1 MKNAFSKGVLR
12 SITHSFGRFLAIA
25 VIAALGTG
33 FYAGLRMT
41 GPDMRLAAD
50 QYFDATHMA
59 DLRVVSTLGLSDES
73 LDMLRDVEGVED
85 AMPAREVDV
94 LATVEDVQYT
104 MRVQS
109 FDTAAAR
116 ASDTSD
122 GVHVYSDDASYL
134 NRPIL
139 VSGSWPEGPNEC
151 VLMADVVMD
160 GSVAAGDT
168 VTVLEGTQDVDE
180 TLSTRTYTVTGFVRS
195 SYYVSPTSLGTT
207 SLGSGALDQVMFVGD
222 EGFAADAPYTEAFIS
237 VAGAA
242 DEAAGSDAYQAKV
255 DEVAQRI
262 EGCGLAAARL
272 DEVKSE
278 AQKELDQQRADYETQ
293 KADAEAQLADG
304 RTELDDAAA
313 QLEDAA
319 AQLSSGQAELDSAAA
334 TIAASEKELADGQ
347 AAYDTG
353 AAELAGQRASAEAQL
368 ASAQAQIDDAQAQY
382 DQAMATRE
390 ELSSQLS
397 QAQSGLDQVNAAI
410 DANMPAIDQGIERAQ
425 RIVDGAKE
433 NIDKLDPSD
442 PEYDKKLA
450 ALQSWLAFGEQ
461 TLSEL
466 QGQKDA
472 LLSQQAQLD
481 DAVAQLTAGIAQI
494 DAQTAGMP
502 EQLSAARDELAAQ
515 RVTAEE
521 AFATAQSRL
530 DGTASQL
537 ASGRSQLDA
546 GKQSYAAG
554 AADLESGKAE
564 YASGLESY
572 EEGRAEY
579 DEKAA
584 DAAAQFV
591 DAAAQFVDAETKLA
605 DAQAEI
611 DALETPEIMVLDR
624 TKNIGAESFVS
635 DAGRIDRIAM
645 VFPFI
650 FFLVAALVSL
660 TTMTRMVEEERVL
673 IGTYKALGYS
683 KARITSKYL
692 IYAVVASGVGAAVGI
707 VALSLFLPYFIMNAY
722 SIIYAIPVRPTP
734 IDPGLALLS
743 AGLGV
748 GITVAATCFA
758 AASTLRETPAA
769 LMLPRAPKAGK
780 RIVLERIRPLWSRM
794 SFSWKVTAR
803 NIFRYKRRFFMAVI
817 GIAGCTALLL
827 TGLGLQNAINDII
840 DKQFGE
846 IYHYN
851 MVVREAD
858 GVSQEDASAV
868 DGILADAGLE
878 SAHAAAHTENM
889 LAARVDDPNG
899 EQQRFELIVPEDP
912 QQFSEYVTMRER
924 VGHDPLSL
932 DGEGVVISEKL
943 ANELRLST
951 GEAMLLFDEDA
962 VGNATGEG
970 REVRVSGIM
979 ENYVSQYAFATPEAF
994 GEISDEAPAFTT
1006 LFVKAT
1012 EDETQRAALSDEL
1025 LAIDGVKT
1033 VGFNDET
1040 IESYR
1045 TMLKS
1050 VDAVVVVLVVAAAAL
1065 AFVVLYNLTN
1075 INITERQREIA
1086 TLKVLGFNA
1095 HEVNAYIYRETLL
1108 LSAIGA
1114 LVGCVLGIF
1123 MEGFVVVTAEV
1134 DQVMFGREIH
1144 ALSFVI
1150 AFVLTMLF
1158 SVLVTLFM
1166 RKKLSDIDMVE
1177 SLKSVE

>member
-12 SITHSFGRFLAIA
+12 SITHSLGRFLAIA

-59 DLRVVSTLGLSDES
+59 DLRVVSTLGLSDKS

-85 AMPAREVDV
+85 VMPAREVDV

-122 GVHVYSDDASYL
+122 GVHAVLDDDSYL

-180 TLSTRTYTVTGFVRS
+180 TLSTRAYTVTGFVRS

-222 EGFAADAPYTEAFIS
+222 EGFASNAPYTEAFIS

-262 EGCGLAAARL
+262 EECGLAAARL

-304 RTELDDAAA
+304 RTELDNAAA

-410 DANMPAIDQGIERAQ
+410 DANMPAIDQGIEHAQ

-433 NIDKLDPSD
+433 DIDKLDPFD
-442 PEYDKKLA
+442 PEYDKNLA
-450 ALQSWLAFGEQ
+450 ALQSRLALGEQ

-472 LLSQQAQLD
+472 LLSQQVQLD

-494 DAQTAGMP
+494 DAQTAGVP

-515 RVTAEE
+515 RVAAEE

-530 DGTASQL
+530 DGAASQL

-554 AADLESGKAE
+554 AAELESGKAE
-564 YASGLESY
+564 YALGLESY

-584 DAAAQFV
+584 DAAAQF
-591 DAAAQFVDAETKLA
+591 ADAETKLA

-611 DALETPEIMVLDR
+611 DALEAPEIMVLDR

-722 SIIYAIPVRPTP
+722 SIIYAVPVRPTP

-780 RIVLERIRPLWSRM
+780 RILLERVKPLWSRM

-858 GVSQEDASAV
+858 DVSQEDASAV
-868 DGILADAGLE
+868 DGILADTGLE

-943 ANELRLST
+943 ANELGLST
-951 GEAMLLFDEDA
+951 GETMLLFDEDA

-994 GEISDEAPAFTT
+994 GKISGEAPAFTT

>member
-12 SITHSFGRFLAIA
+12 SITHSLGRFLAIA

-347 AAYDTG
+347 AVYDTG

-494 DAQTAGMP
+494 DAQTAGVP

-554 AADLESGKAE
+554 AAELESGRAE

-584 DAAAQFV
+584 

-624 TKNIGAESFVS
+624 TKNIGVESFVS
-635 DAGRIDRIAM
+635 DAGRMDRIAM

-722 SIIYAIPVRPTP
+722 SIIYAIPVRPIP

-780 RIVLERIRPLWSRM
+780 RILLERIRPLWSRM

-803 NIFRYKRRFFMAVI
+803 NIFRYKRRLFMAVI

>member
-12 SITHSFGRFLAIA
+12 SITHSLGRFLAIA

-368 ASAQAQIDDAQAQY
+368 ASAQAQIDDAQAQC

-466 QGQKDA
+466 QGQKDS

-494 DAQTAGMP
+494 DVQTAGVP

-530 DGTASQL
+530 DGAASQL

-554 AADLESGKAE
+554 AAELESGRAE

-584 DAAAQFV
+584 

-635 DAGRIDRIAM
+635 DAGRMDRIAM

-780 RIVLERIRPLWSRM
+780 RILLERVKPLWSRM

-858 GVSQEDASAV
+858 DISQEDASAV

-889 LAARVDDPNG
+889 LAACVDDPNG
-899 EQQRFELIVPEDP
+899 EQQRFELIVPEDS

-943 ANELRLST
+943 ANELGLST
-951 GEAMLLFDEDA
+951 GETMLLFDEDA

-1012 EDETQRAALSDEL
+1012 EDEIQRSALSDEL

-1144 ALSFVI
+1144 TLSFVI
-1150 AFVLTMLF
+1150 AFVLTMFF

>member
-12 SITHSFGRFLAIA
+12 SITHSLGRFLAIA

-73 LDMLRDVEGVED
+73 LDTLRNVEGVED
-85 AMPAREVDV
+85 VMPAREVDV

-109 FDTAAAR
+109 FDAAVAR

-122 GVHVYSDDASYL
+122 GVHALSDDESYL
-134 NRPIL
+134 NRLIL
-139 VSGSWPEGPNEC
+139 TSGSWPEGPNEC

-180 TLSTRTYTVTGFVRS
+180 TLSTREYTVTGFVRS

-207 SLGSGALDQVMFVGD
+207 SLGSGALDQVMFVGN
-222 EGFAADAPYTEAFIS
+222 EGFASDMPYTEVFIS

-242 DEAAGSDAYQAKV
+242 DEAAGSDAYQTKV

-262 EGCGLAAARL
+262 EECGLAMARL

-278 AQKELDQQRADYETQ
+278 AQKELDQKRADYETQ
-293 KADAEAQLADG
+293 KADAEGQLADG
-304 RTELDDAAA
+304 KTELDDAAV

-334 TIAASEKELADGQ
+334 TIAASEKELAEGQ

-353 AAELAGQRASAEAQL
+353 AAELADQRASAEAQL

-390 ELSSQLS
+390 ELSGQLS

-410 DANMPAIDQGIERAQ
+410 AENMLAIDQGIERAQ

-433 NIDKLDPSD
+433 NISKLDPAD

-450 ALQSWLAFGEQ
+450 ALQSWLELGER
-461 TLSEL
+461 TLAEL

-472 LLSQQAQLD
+472 LLSQQARLAG
-481 DAVAQLTAGIAQI
+481 AVTQLTAGIAQI
-494 DAQTAGMP
+494 DAQTAGVP

-515 RVTAEE
+515 RAAAEE
-521 AFATAQSRL
+521 AFAAAQSQL
-530 DGTASQL
+530 DGAASQL
-537 ASGRSQLDA
+537 SSGRSQLDA

-554 AADLESGKAE
+554 ATELENGKAE

-572 EEGRAEY
+572 EVGRAEY

-584 DAAAQFV
+584 EAAAQF
-591 DAAAQFVDAETKLA
+591 ADAETQLA

-611 DALETPEIMVLDR
+611 DALEAPEIMVLDR
-624 TKNIGAESFVS
+624 TKNIGAKSFVS

-650 FFLVAALVSL
+650 FFLVSALVSL

-692 IYAVVASGVGAAVGI
+692 IYAMVASGVGAAIGI
-707 VALSLFLPYFIMNAY
+707 VALSLFLPYFIMDAY
-722 SIIYAIPVRPTP
+722 SIIYAVPVRPIP

-780 RIVLERIRPLWSRM
+780 RILLERIKPLWSRM

-846 IYHYN
+846 VYHYN

-858 GVSQEDASAV
+858 DVSQEDASAV

-899 EQQRFELIVPEDP
+899 EQQRFELIVPEEP
-912 QQFSEYVTMRER
+912 HQFSEYVTMRER

-943 ANELRLST
+943 ANELGLST
-951 GEAMLLFDEDA
+951 GETMLLFDEDA
-962 VGNATGEG
+962 IGNATGEG

-979 ENYVSQYAFATPEAF
+979 ENYVSQYVFATPEAF
-994 GEISDEAPAFTT
+994 GKISDEAPAFTT

-1012 EDETQRAALSDEL
+1012 EDEAQRAELSDEL

-1086 TLKVLGFNA
+1086 TLKVLGFNTR
-1095 HEVNAYIYRETLL
+1095 EVNAYIYRETLL

>member
-12 SITHSFGRFLAIA
+12 SITHSLGRFLAIA

-73 LDMLRDVEGVED
+73 LDTLRDVEGVED
-85 AMPAREVDV
+85 VMPAREVDV

-180 TLSTRTYTVTGFVRS
+180 TLSTREYTVTGFVRS

-304 RTELDDAAA
+304 KTELDDAAA

-353 AAELAGQRASAEAQL
+353 AAELAAQRASAEAQL

-433 NIDKLDPSD
+433 NIDKLDPAD

-466 QGQKDA
+466 QGQKDS

-494 DAQTAGMP
+494 DAQTAGVP
-502 EQLSAARDELAAQ
+502 EQLSAARDELVAQ

-521 AFATAQSRL
+521 AFATVQSRL
-530 DGTASQL
+530 DGAASQL
-537 ASGRSQLDA
+537 ISGRSQLDA

-554 AADLESGKAE
+554 AAELESGKAE
-564 YASGLESY
+564 YTSGLESY

-584 DAAAQFV
+584 DAAAQF
-591 DAAAQFVDAETKLA
+591 ADAETQLA

-611 DALETPEIMVLDR
+611 DALEAPEIMVLDR

-692 IYAVVASGVGAAVGI
+692 IYAVVASGVGAAIGI
-707 VALSLFLPYFIMNAY
+707 VALSLFLPYFIMDAY
-722 SIIYAIPVRPTP
+722 SIIYAVPVRPTP

-769 LMLPRAPKAGK
+769 LILPRAPKAGK
-780 RIVLERIRPLWSRM
+780 RILLERIKPLWSRM
-794 SFSWKVTAR
+794 SFSWKVAAR

-846 IYHYN
+846 VYHYN

-858 GVSQEDASAV
+858 DASQEDTSAV

-899 EQQRFELIVPEDP
+899 EQQRFELIVPEEP
-912 QQFSEYVTMRER
+912 HQFSEYVTMRER

-943 ANELRLST
+943 ANELGLST
-951 GEAMLLFDEDA
+951 GETMLLFDEDA
-962 VGNATGEG
+962 IGNATGEG

-994 GEISDEAPAFTT
+994 GKISDEAPAFTT

-1012 EDETQRAALSDEL
+1012 EDEAQRAELSDEL

-1086 TLKVLGFNA
+1086 TLKVLGFNTR
-1095 HEVNAYIYRETLL
+1095 EVNAYIYRETLL

-1123 MEGFVVVTAEV
+1123 IEGFVVVTAEV

>member
-12 SITHSFGRFLAIA
+12 SITHSLGRFLAIA

-73 LDMLRDVEGVED
+73 LDTLRNVEGVED
-85 AMPAREVDV
+85 VMPAREVDV

-109 FDTAAAR
+109 FDAAVAR

-122 GVHVYSDDASYL
+122 GVHAFSDDESYL
-134 NRPIL
+134 NRLIL
-139 VSGSWPEGPNEC
+139 TSGSWPEGPNEC

-180 TLSTRTYTVTGFVRS
+180 TLSTREYTVTGFVRS

-304 RTELDDAAA
+304 KTELDDAAA

-353 AAELAGQRASAEAQL
+353 AAELAAQRASAEAQL

-494 DAQTAGMP
+494 DAQTAGVP
-502 EQLSAARDELAAQ
+502 EQLSAARDELVAQ

-521 AFATAQSRL
+521 AFATVQSRL
-530 DGTASQL
+530 DGAASQL
-537 ASGRSQLDA
+537 ISGRSQLDA

-554 AADLESGKAE
+554 AAELESGKAE
-564 YASGLESY
+564 YTSGLESY

-584 DAAAQFV
+584 DAAAQF
-591 DAAAQFVDAETKLA
+591 ADAETKLA

-611 DALETPEIMVLDR
+611 DALEAPEIMVLDR

-692 IYAVVASGVGAAVGI
+692 IYAVVASGVGAAIGI
-707 VALSLFLPYFIMNAY
+707 VALSLFLPYFIMDAY
-722 SIIYAIPVRPTP
+722 SIIYAVPVRPAP

-780 RIVLERIRPLWSRM
+780 RILLERIRPLWSRM

-858 GVSQEDASAV
+858 DVSQEDASAV

-899 EQQRFELIVPEDP
+899 EQQRFELIVPEEP
-912 QQFSEYVTMRER
+912 HQFSEYVTMRER

-943 ANELRLST
+943 ANELGLST
-951 GEAMLLFDEDA
+951 GETMLLFDEDA
-962 VGNATGEG
+962 IGNATGEG

-994 GEISDEAPAFTT
+994 GKISDEAPAFTT

-1012 EDETQRAALSDEL
+1012 EDEAQRAELSDEL

-1086 TLKVLGFNA
+1086 TLKVLGFNTR
-1095 HEVNAYIYRETLL
+1095 EVNAYIYRETLL

>member
-12 SITHSFGRFLAIA
+12 SITHSLGRFLAIA

-73 LDMLRDVEGVED
+73 LDALRNVEGVED
-85 AMPAREVDV
+85 VMPAREVDV

-353 AAELAGQRASAEAQL
+353 AAELAGQRASTEAQL

-466 QGQKDA
+466 QGQKDS

-494 DAQTAGMP
+494 DAQTAGVP
-502 EQLSAARDELAAQ
+502 EQLSAARDELVAQ

-554 AADLESGKAE
+554 AAELESGKAE

-591 DAAAQFVDAETKLA
+591 DAETKLA

-624 TKNIGAESFVS
+624 AKNIGAESFVS

-650 FFLVAALVSL
+650 FFLVSALVSL

-692 IYAVVASGVGAAVGI
+692 IYAMVASGVGAAVGI

-748 GITVAATCFA
+748 GITFAATCFA

-780 RIVLERIRPLWSRM
+780 RMLLERVKPLWSRM

-858 GVSQEDASAV
+858 DVSQEDASAV

-889 LAARVDDPNG
+889 LAACVDDPNG
-899 EQQRFELIVPEDP
+899 EQQRFELIVPEDS

-943 ANELRLST
+943 ANELGLST
-951 GEAMLLFDEDA
+951 GETMLLFDEDA

-1012 EDETQRAALSDEL
+1012 EDEIQRSALSDEL

-1086 TLKVLGFNA
+1086 TLKVLGFNTR
-1095 HEVNAYIYRETLL
+1095 EVNAYIYRETLL

>member
-12 SITHSFGRFLAIA
+12 SITHSLGRFLAIA

-73 LDMLRDVEGVED
+73 LDMLRDVKGVED
-85 AMPAREVDV
+85 VTPAREVDV

-122 GVHVYSDDASYL
+122 GVHAYSDDASYL

-222 EGFAADAPYTEAFIS
+222 GGFASNTPYTEAFVS

-262 EGCGLAAARL
+262 EECGLAAARL

-304 RTELDDAAA
+304 RAELDDAAA

-319 AQLSSGQAELDSAAA
+319 AQLSSGQVELDSAAA

-368 ASAQAQIDDAQAQY
+368 ASAQEQIDDAQAQY

-410 DANMPAIDQGIERAQ
+410 DANMPTIDQGIERAK

-433 NIDKLDPSD
+433 NIDKPDPSD

-481 DAVAQLTAGIAQI
+481 DAVAQLTTGIAQI
-494 DAQTAGMP
+494 DAQTAGVP

-515 RVTAEE
+515 RVAAEE

-530 DGTASQL
+530 DGAASQL

-554 AADLESGKAE
+554 AAELESGKAE

-584 DAAAQFV
+584 DAAAQF
-591 DAAAQFVDAETKLA
+591 ADAETKLA

-611 DALETPEIMVLDR
+611 DALEAPEIMVLDR

-780 RIVLERIRPLWSRM
+780 RILLERVKPLWSRM

-858 GVSQEDASAV
+858 DVSQEDASAV

-878 SAHAAAHTENM
+878 SARAAAHTENM

-932 DGEGVVISEKL
+932 DGEGVVVSEKL
-943 ANELRLST
+943 ANELGLST
-951 GEAMLLFDEDA
+951 GETMLLFDEDA

-994 GEISDEAPAFTT
+994 GKMSDEAPAFTT

>member
-12 SITHSFGRFLAIA
+12 SITHSLGRFLAIA

-73 LDMLRDVEGVED
+73 LDTLRNVEGVED
-85 AMPAREVDV
+85 VMPAREVDV

-109 FDTAAAR
+109 FDAAVAR

-122 GVHVYSDDASYL
+122 GVHAFSDDESYL
-134 NRPIL
+134 NRLIL
-139 VSGSWPEGPNEC
+139 TSGSWPEGPNEC

-180 TLSTRTYTVTGFVRS
+180 TLSTREYTVTGFVRS

-304 RTELDDAAA
+304 KTELDDAAA

-353 AAELAGQRASAEAQL
+353 AAELAAQRASAEAQL

-466 QGQKDA
+466 QGQKDS

-494 DAQTAGMP
+494 DAQTAGVP
-502 EQLSAARDELAAQ
+502 EQLSAARDELVAQ

-521 AFATAQSRL
+521 AFATVQSRL
-530 DGTASQL
+530 DGAASQL
-537 ASGRSQLDA
+537 ISGRSQLDA

-554 AADLESGKAE
+554 ATELENGKAE

-572 EEGRAEY
+572 EVGRAEY

-584 DAAAQFV
+584 DAAAQF
-591 DAAAQFVDAETKLA
+591 ADAETQLA

-611 DALETPEIMVLDR
+611 DALEAPEIMVLDR

-692 IYAVVASGVGAAVGI
+692 IYAVVASGVGAAIGI
-707 VALSLFLPYFIMNAY
+707 VALSLFLPYFIMDAY
-722 SIIYAIPVRPTP
+722 SIIYAVPVRPTP

-780 RIVLERIRPLWSRM
+780 RILLERIKPLWSRM

-846 IYHYN
+846 VYHYN

-858 GVSQEDASAV
+858 DASQEDTSAV

-899 EQQRFELIVPEDP
+899 EQQRFELIVPEEP
-912 QQFSEYVTMRER
+912 HQFSEYVTMRER

-943 ANELRLST
+943 ANELGLST
-951 GEAMLLFDEDA
+951 GETMLLFDEDA
-962 VGNATGEG
+962 IGNATGEG

-994 GEISDEAPAFTT
+994 GKISDEAPAFTT

-1012 EDETQRAALSDEL
+1012 EDEAQRAELSDEL

-1086 TLKVLGFNA
+1086 TLKVLGFNTR
-1095 HEVNAYIYRETLL
+1095 EVNAYIYRETLL
-1108 LSAIGA
+1108 LSAIGV

>member
-1 MKNAFSKGVLR
+1 
-12 SITHSFGRFLAIA
+12 
-25 VIAALGTG
+25 
-33 FYAGLRMT
+33 
-41 GPDMRLAAD
+41 
-50 QYFDATHMA
+50 
-59 DLRVVSTLGLSDES
+59 
-73 LDMLRDVEGVED
+73 
-85 AMPAREVDV
+85 
-94 LATVEDVQYT
+94 
-104 MRVQS
+104 
-109 FDTAAAR
+109 
-116 ASDTSD
+116 
-122 GVHVYSDDASYL
+122 
-134 NRPIL
+134 
-139 VSGSWPEGPNEC
+139 
-151 VLMADVVMD
+151 
-160 GSVAAGDT
+160 
-168 VTVLEGTQDVDE
+168 
-180 TLSTRTYTVTGFVRS
+180 
-195 SYYVSPTSLGTT
+195 
-207 SLGSGALDQVMFVGD
+207 
-222 EGFAADAPYTEAFIS
+222 
-237 VAGAA
+237 
-242 DEAAGSDAYQAKV
+242 
-255 DEVAQRI
+255 
-262 EGCGLAAARL
+262 
-272 DEVKSE
+272 
-278 AQKELDQQRADYETQ
+278 
-293 KADAEAQLADG
+293 
-304 RTELDDAAA
+304 
-313 QLEDAA
+313 
-319 AQLSSGQAELDSAAA
+319 
-334 TIAASEKELADGQ
+334 
-347 AAYDTG
+347 
-353 AAELAGQRASAEAQL
+353 
-368 ASAQAQIDDAQAQY
+368 
-382 DQAMATRE
+382 
-390 ELSSQLS
+390 
-397 QAQSGLDQVNAAI
+397 
-410 DANMPAIDQGIERAQ
+410 
-425 RIVDGAKE
+425 
-433 NIDKLDPSD
+433 
-442 PEYDKKLA
+442 
-450 ALQSWLAFGEQ
+450 
-461 TLSEL
+461 
-466 QGQKDA
+466 
-472 LLSQQAQLD
+472 
-481 DAVAQLTAGIAQI
+481 
-494 DAQTAGMP
+494 
-502 EQLSAARDELAAQ
+502 
-515 RVTAEE
+515 
-521 AFATAQSRL
+521 
-530 DGTASQL
+530 
-537 ASGRSQLDA
+537 
-546 GKQSYAAG
+546 
-554 AADLESGKAE
+554 
-564 YASGLESY
+564 
-572 EEGRAEY
+572 
-579 DEKAA
+579 
-584 DAAAQFV
+584 
-591 DAAAQFVDAETKLA
+591 
-605 DAQAEI
+605 
-611 DALETPEIMVLDR
+611 
-624 TKNIGAESFVS
+624 
-635 DAGRIDRIAM
+635 M

-722 SIIYAIPVRPTP
+722 SIIYAVPVRPTP

-780 RIVLERIRPLWSRM
+780 RILLERVKPLWSRM

-858 GVSQEDASAV
+858 DVSQEDASAV
-868 DGILADAGLE
+868 DGILADTGLE

-943 ANELRLST
+943 ANELGLST
-951 GEAMLLFDEDA
+951 GETMLLFDEDA

-994 GEISDEAPAFTT
+994 GKISGEAPAFTT

>member
-12 SITHSFGRFLAIA
+12 SITHSLGRFLAIA

-85 AMPAREVDV
+85 VMPAREVDV

-180 TLSTRTYTVTGFVRS
+180 TLSTREYTVTGFVRN

-304 RTELDDAAA
+304 KTELDDAAA

-353 AAELAGQRASAEAQL
+353 AAELAAQRASAEAQL

-466 QGQKDA
+466 QGQKDS

-494 DAQTAGMP
+494 DAQTAGVP
-502 EQLSAARDELAAQ
+502 EQLSAARDELVAQ

-521 AFATAQSRL
+521 AFATVQSRL
-530 DGTASQL
+530 DGAASQL
-537 ASGRSQLDA
+537 ISGRSQLDA

-554 AADLESGKAE
+554 AAELESGKAE
-564 YASGLESY
+564 YTSGLESY

-584 DAAAQFV
+584 DAAAQF
-591 DAAAQFVDAETKLA
+591 ADAETQLA

-611 DALETPEIMVLDR
+611 DALEAPEIMVLDR

-692 IYAVVASGVGAAVGI
+692 IYAVVASGVGAAIGI
-707 VALSLFLPYFIMNAY
+707 VALSLFLPYFIMDAY
-722 SIIYAIPVRPTP
+722 SIIYAVPVRPTP

-780 RIVLERIRPLWSRM
+780 RILLERIKPLWSRM

-846 IYHYN
+846 VYHYN

-858 GVSQEDASAV
+858 DASQEDTSAV

-899 EQQRFELIVPEDP
+899 EQQRFELIVPEEP
-912 QQFSEYVTMRER
+912 HQFSEYVTMRER

-932 DGEGVVISEKL
+932 DGEGVAISEKL
-943 ANELRLST
+943 ANELGLST
-951 GEAMLLFDEDA
+951 GETMLLFDEDA
-962 VGNATGEG
+962 IGNATGEG

-994 GEISDEAPAFTT
+994 GKISDEAPAFTT

-1012 EDETQRAALSDEL
+1012 EDEAQRAELSDEL

-1086 TLKVLGFNA
+1086 TLKVLGFNTR
-1095 HEVNAYIYRETLL
+1095 EVNAYIYRETLL
-1108 LSAIGA
+1108 LSAIGV

>member
-12 SITHSFGRFLAIA
+12 SITHSLGRFLAIA

-85 AMPAREVDV
+85 VMPAREVDV

-180 TLSTRTYTVTGFVRS
+180 TLSTREYTVTGFVRN

-304 RTELDDAAA
+304 KTELDDAAA

-334 TIAASEKELADGQ
+334 TIAASEKELAEGQ

-353 AAELAGQRASAEAQL
+353 AAELADQRASAEVQL

-390 ELSSQLS
+390 ELSGQLS

-410 DANMPAIDQGIERAQ
+410 AENMLAIDQGIERAQ

-433 NIDKLDPSD
+433 NISKLDPAD

-450 ALQSWLAFGEQ
+450 ALQSWLELGER
-461 TLSEL
+461 TLAEL

-472 LLSQQAQLD
+472 LLSQQARLAG
-481 DAVAQLTAGIAQI
+481 AVTQLTAGIAQI
-494 DAQTAGMP
+494 DAKTAGVP

-515 RVTAEE
+515 RAAAEE
-521 AFATAQSRL
+521 AFAAAQSQL
-530 DGTASQL
+530 DGAASQL
-537 ASGRSQLDA
+537 SSGRSQLDA

-554 AADLESGKAE
+554 ATELENGKAE

-584 DAAAQFV
+584 DAAAQF
-591 DAAAQFVDAETKLA
+591 ADAETQLA

-611 DALETPEIMVLDR
+611 DALEAPEIMVLDR

-692 IYAVVASGVGAAVGI
+692 IYAVVASGVGAAIGI
-707 VALSLFLPYFIMNAY
+707 VALSLFLPYFIMDAY
-722 SIIYAIPVRPTP
+722 SIIYAVPVRPTP

-780 RIVLERIRPLWSRM
+780 RILLERIKPLWSRM

-846 IYHYN
+846 VYHYN

-858 GVSQEDASAV
+858 DASQEDTSAV

-899 EQQRFELIVPEDP
+899 EQQRFELIVPEEP
-912 QQFSEYVTMRER
+912 HQFSEYVTMRER

-932 DGEGVVISEKL
+932 DGEGVAISEKL
-943 ANELRLST
+943 ANELGLST
-951 GEAMLLFDEDA
+951 GETMLLFDEDA
-962 VGNATGEG
+962 IGNATGEG

-994 GEISDEAPAFTT
+994 GKISDEAPAFTT

-1012 EDETQRAALSDEL
+1012 EDEAQRAELSDEL

-1086 TLKVLGFNA
+1086 TLKVLGFNTR
-1095 HEVNAYIYRETLL
+1095 EVNAYIYRETLL
-1108 LSAIGA
+1108 LSAIGV

>member
-12 SITHSFGRFLAIA
+12 SITHSLGRFLAIA

-85 AMPAREVDV
+85 VMPAREVDV

-109 FDTAAAR
+109 FDTAAAH

-122 GVHVYSDDASYL
+122 GVHAYSDDASYL

-222 EGFAADAPYTEAFIS
+222 EGFASNAPYTEAFIS
-237 VAGAA
+237 VVGAA

-262 EGCGLAAARL
+262 EECGLAAARL

-347 AAYDTG
+347 AAYDAG

-472 LLSQQAQLD
+472 LLSQQAQLE

-494 DAQTAGMP
+494 DAQTAGVP

-515 RVTAEE
+515 RVAAEE

-530 DGTASQL
+530 DGAASQL

-546 GKQSYAAG
+546 GKQSYATG
-554 AADLESGKAE
+554 AAELESGKAE

-584 DAAAQFV
+584 DAAAQF
-591 DAAAQFVDAETKLA
+591 ADAETKLA

-611 DALETPEIMVLDR
+611 DALEAPEIMVLDR

-780 RIVLERIRPLWSRM
+780 RILLERVKPLWSRM

-858 GVSQEDASAV
+858 DVSQEDASAV

-943 ANELRLST
+943 ANELGLST
-951 GEAMLLFDEDA
+951 GETMLLFDEDA

-994 GEISDEAPAFTT
+994 GKISDEAPAFTT

-1095 HEVNAYIYRETLL
+1095 REVNAYIYRETLL